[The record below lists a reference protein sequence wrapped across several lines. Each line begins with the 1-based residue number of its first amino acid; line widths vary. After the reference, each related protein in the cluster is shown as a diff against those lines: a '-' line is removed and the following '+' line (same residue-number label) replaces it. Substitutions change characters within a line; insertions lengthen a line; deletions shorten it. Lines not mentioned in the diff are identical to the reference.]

1 MLLGSA
7 WSQKVSV
14 CGWAQH
20 GHRGLVCM
28 VGFSM
33 VTEG

>member
-1 MLLGSA
+1 MWLGSA
-7 WSQKVSV
+7 WSQRVSV
-14 CGWAQH
+14 CGWVQH
-20 GHRGLVCM
+20 GHRGLVC